1 MWQARMTAQGGT
13 PSTPP
18 FFRKKKQITWLKGYK
33 LYQQAKLRPEDK
45 ASSFVNLCVTRQ
57 RLIGRLSFW
66 FGVTVT
72 AF

>member
-1 MWQARMTAQGGT
+1 
-13 PSTPP
+13 
-18 FFRKKKQITWLKGYK
+18 LKGYK